1 MTTATQKQSR
11 NRITARDYNRR
22 AATEPQ
28 RAALRDMWG
37 KSHADRGI
45 YIPTRSERVI
55 HDARSKDERWCERC
69 KRVGRI
75 MYWLEKRRFR
85 CCGWPA

>member
-1 MTTATQKQSR
+1 MTPTQKASR
-11 NRITARDYNRR
+11 DRITARDYKRR
-22 AATEPQ
+22 A
-28 RAALRDMWG
+28 LG

-45 YIPTRSERVI
+45 YIPYGEVSMPHHEI
-55 HDARSKDERWCERC
+55 APIAGPDGRSKGERWCERC

-75 MYWLEKRRFR
+75 MYWMEKRRFR